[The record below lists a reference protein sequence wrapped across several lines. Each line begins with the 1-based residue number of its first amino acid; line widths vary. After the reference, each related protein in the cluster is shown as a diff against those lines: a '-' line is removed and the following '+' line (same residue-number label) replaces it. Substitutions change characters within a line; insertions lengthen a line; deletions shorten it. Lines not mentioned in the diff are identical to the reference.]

1 MAAILLVLLLPMVVI
16 ANASTWALRTV
27 LDERVFTATVGRIL
41 DTPALEQEMAER
53 ATTTILDVADD
64 APIRLQALATQVLG
78 VPDADRATLQAAL
91 EARVSTALDA
101 PAVVAARDEAVSA
114 FHRFIIGAARA
125 EPPIAIQGSR
135 VVLDLG
141 DIVEQVAATLDP
153 RLPALGFASLPPE
166 TTTIVLGEASQLRMV
181 SQGLS
186 LLEAMRLVIPLVV
199 VAVILAIV
207 GLAHRRTRALG
218 IVGVAIMAAGVVCM
232 AVAWVGGGVV
242 SGVPED
248 PTVGSILGD
257 VYDAFIGLLMGQS
270 LLLIVAGTAIAV
282 VAWIAAGRRERRQR
296 RRAVEQMF
304 GPRDGA

>member
-27 LDERVFTATVGRIL
+27 LDEHVFTATVGRIL
-41 DTPALEQEMAER
+41 DTPALEREMAER

-304 GPRDGA
+304 GPRDRA